1 MVRALNVLERV
12 AKIIAISGFFLPWAA
27 IACSQAEVAKG
38 TGLQLMAGE
47 LQPSL
52 DLQQL
57 NGGQI
62 SRGFDQERRDPN
74 SFALAALLAI
84 MLGLLVSLFVLRRV
98 AAGAL
103 LVSSLLGAGLSP

>member
-1 MVRALNVLERV
+1 MRALNVFERV
-12 AKIIAISGFFLPWAA
+12 AKIIAINRFFLPWAA
-27 IACSQAEVAKG
+27 IACSQVEVATG

-62 SRGFDQERRDPN
+62 PPRFDHERRDPN

-98 AAGAL
+98 AAGAML
-103 LVSSLLGAGLSP
+103 ASSLLGAGLSH